1 MRKTLILILLFIITA
16 GMAKGVSDTLQFHY
30 GTSVFASFQ
39 NEQWWNPEMSWKNKY
54 RDYDAGDTREA
65 YLFSR
70 SLLVWRTDAWHL
82 AQTIETLGW
91 VLAVLFAIRLVKR
104 PRPSLGVGTLNSSVV
119 AAKER
124 PRRGETLF
132 LCGLFALVLFA
143 FYFGFLLLY
152 GWLLV

>member
-1 MRKTLILILLFIITA
+1 MPMRKNLILILLFIFIA

-39 NEQWWNPEMSWKNKY
+39 NEQWWNSAMSWKNKY

-91 VLAVLFAIRLVKR
+91 VLAVLLAVRLGYTYR
-104 PRPSLGVGTLNSSVV
+104 PGR
-119 AAKER
+119 AQRAW
-124 PRRGETLF
+124 LF
-132 LCGLFALVLFA
+132 VMMLVA
-143 FYFGFLLLY
+143 FYVGFLML
-152 GWLLV
+152 